1 MKPLLIVAAAM
12 CLLGG
17 CRPIVDTE
25 YRVETHGP
33 DGFKQERIDPRLDRY
48 TVYRIDTLNNG
59 KRKDTP
65 LVDIDP

>member
-1 MKPLLIVAAAM
+1 MRFAALSIIV
-12 CLLGG
+12 LVTLG
-17 CRPIVDTE
+17 CRPITHTDYV
-25 YRVETHGP
+25 VETHGP
-33 DGFKQERIDPRLDRY
+33 AGFTQERIDPRLDRY